1 MIKKLNTTELKPFTH
16 VEILKINENDCA
28 DCEAIQMSEDETQEI
43 YREKNVSF
51 SSGIWPFELTDEEK
65 EELKIKTYTEFEEV

>member
-28 DCEAIQMSEDETQEI
+28 DCEAIQMSEDETLEI
-43 YREKNVSF
+43 FREKNVSF
-51 SSGIWPFELTDEEK
+51 SSGCWPFELTDEEV
-65 EELKIKTYTEFEEV
+65 LSLRPIIQTESVEP